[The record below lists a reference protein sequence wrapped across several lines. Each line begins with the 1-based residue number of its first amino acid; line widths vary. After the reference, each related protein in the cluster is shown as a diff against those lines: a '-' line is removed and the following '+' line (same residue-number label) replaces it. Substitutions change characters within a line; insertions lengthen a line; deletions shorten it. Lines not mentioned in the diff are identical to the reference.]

1 MESHLFKRLSD
12 TSMWEM
18 FIIAYIKRQNSY
30 LINGKVTTNT
40 KACGVGKMFGNK
52 GAIQMYFNYNDF
64 NFNFT
69 GCHLLHGQDN
79 RIKRDE
85 MMEEITKTLKTER
98 TEMDADVVYDYC
110 FIMGDLNYRFDST
123 FEDMISTQQINLA
136 HELVD

>member
-1 MESHLFKRLSD
+1 MESHNFKKLND
-12 TSMWEM
+12 THMWEM
-18 FIIAYIKRQNSY
+18 FIIAYTKKQNIK
-30 LINGKVTTNT
+30 LINGKVSTNT

-52 GAIQMYFNYNDF
+52 GGIQIYFNYADM

-85 MMEEITKTLKTER
+85 MMEEITRSLKTER
-98 TEMDADVVYDYC
+98 TEMDADIVYDYS

-123 FEDMISTQQINLA
+123 YEDMMSTQ
-136 HELVD
+136 